1 MREISI
7 SQHPTYIVRED
18 PAPRCKTNLSFGII
32 SIDTHLRLSKDA
44 WGKPASHADQRHGGT
59 IVDFL
64 LDPALPPLIPPKA
77 FAATSGSHRA
87 ASAWKSL
94 QPSATRATGSR
105 ENALSAVSV
114 GKEIDPV
121 YGGKKAATEVV
132 VVGAGVGGLATAAR
146 LAKAGCR
153 CVQRGYWCCGV
164 SRGGGGRGGAD
175 WPEPS
180 AYVFAPDEMTPWLD

>member
-1 MREISI
+1 MRDSKGATLSDRPLWCSWFGRGVVLLAVAGSNAQGFLMAPNGASI
-7 SQHPTYIVRED
+7 
-18 PAPRCKTNLSFGII
+18 
-32 SIDTHLRLSKDA
+32 
-44 WGKPASHADQRHGGT
+44 
-59 IVDFL
+59 
-64 LDPALPPLIPPKA
+64 
-77 FAATSGSHRA
+77 AATSGSHRP

-146 LAKAGCR
+146 LAKA
-153 CVQRGYWCCGV
+153 
-164 SRGGGGRGGAD
+164 
-175 WPEPS
+175 
-180 AYVFAPDEMTPWLD
+180 